1 MGISLAGDDVIEGD
15 VVVAVLS
22 AVDDIKVWC
31 GPVDGLRKRDHFL
44 KSFLW
49 WGVVSCE
56 DGGSQHAFLTK
67 LFMLS
72 LRFNFKNS
80 GFNILYQAGNLCIYV
95 LPDEEFLAKT

>member
-22 AVDDIKVWC
+22 AVEDIKVWC

-56 DGGSQHAFLTK
+56 DGGGGGSHSFSL
-67 LFMLS
+67 
-72 LRFNFKNS
+72 LRFCS
-80 GFNILYQAGNLCIYV
+80 YSLNITT
-95 LPDEEFLAKT
+95 FST